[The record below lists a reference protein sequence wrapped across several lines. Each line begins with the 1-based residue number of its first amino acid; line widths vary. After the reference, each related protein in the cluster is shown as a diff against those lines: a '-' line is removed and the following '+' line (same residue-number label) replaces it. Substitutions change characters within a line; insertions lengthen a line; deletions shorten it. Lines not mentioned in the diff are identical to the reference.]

1 MDEEDDSESEFESKS
16 KEGEYMSD
24 DDSVSS
30 YESFNHI
37 DEELNEVKK
46 SKTMNCEIILMIP
59 DGVGSKKS
67 KPYLCLADTGS
78 SSSLMAEQLASG
90 RCSKLEQTKPT
101 KWVTKAGNFETSS
114 KAVIDRTRLPQF
126 TYNRTFTSR

>member
-1 MDEEDDSESEFESKS
+1 
-16 KEGEYMSD
+16 
-24 DDSVSS
+24 
-30 YESFNHI
+30 
-37 DEELNEVKK
+37 
-46 SKTMNCEIILMIP
+46 MIA

-90 RCSKLEQTKPT
+90 RCSTLEQTKPT
-101 KWVTKAGNFETSS
+101 KWVTKAGNFDTSS

-126 TYNRTFTSR
+126 TCNRTFTSRWHLLKKTEDDRYFAVLGRDQLQKLGIDIINSK